1 MADTRASL
9 STCEKPVAAGWS
21 TWQLLLASGVVTGI
35 AAGAGLGGWAIYG
48 GEIHLAYL
56 ADAIM
61 RCF

>member
-1 MADTRASL
+1 MADTNTSP
-9 STCEKPVAAGWS
+9 KPLAAGWS
-21 TWQLLLASGVVTGI
+21 TWQLLLASGIVTGLV
-35 AAGAGLGGWAIYG
+35 AGAGLGGWAIYG